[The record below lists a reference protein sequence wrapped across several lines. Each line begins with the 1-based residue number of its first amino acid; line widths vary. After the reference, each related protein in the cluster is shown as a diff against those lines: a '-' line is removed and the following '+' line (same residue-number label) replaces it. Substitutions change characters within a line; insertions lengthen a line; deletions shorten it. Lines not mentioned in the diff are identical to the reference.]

1 MNTQEYLQIWSKAS
15 ADVLQQA
22 LGTSFQVEVDPEPD
36 ATSPADEGVWLE
48 FAASEPI
55 SAQQAFWISPADAT
69 FLAQAFMGE
78 TADPLAT
85 FTADHADA
93 VAELFRQISGAAA
106 LALKPGLGKEFEL
119 RFVAAAA
126 PGWTPATR
134 TRFRVTPSGHPPL
147 AVHVQLDTVLADPQP
162 VAAPESASLA
172 KSAQPAAKPVVAK
185 SPMPPP
191 ASPRP
196 AAPLPLPP
204 PGAPAGTEASRNLNL
219 LLDMELEVAIR
230 FGKRE
235 MQLRD
240 IVELNSGSIIEF
252 EQQIDEPV
260 ELLLGGRMIG
270 RGDVVVVDG
279 NYGLRLTEISSAY
292 DRIDSLAK

>member
-147 AVHVQLDTVLADPQP
+147 AVHVQLDTALADAQSA
-162 VAAPESASLA
+162 AAPDSTSLA
-172 KSAQPAAKPVVAK
+172 RSAPLAAKPMVAK
-185 SPMPPP
+185 PPMPPAVP
-191 ASPRP
+191 PGP
-196 AAPLPLPP
+196 AAPPPLPP
-204 PGAPAGTEASRNLNL
+204 PSAPAASEASRNLNL